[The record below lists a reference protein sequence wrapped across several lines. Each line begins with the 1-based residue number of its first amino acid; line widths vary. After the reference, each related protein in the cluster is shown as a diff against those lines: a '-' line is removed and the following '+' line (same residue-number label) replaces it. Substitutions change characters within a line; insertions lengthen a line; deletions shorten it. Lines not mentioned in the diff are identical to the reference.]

1 MYVYTYARV
10 VHNVV
15 HNVVYKVVYKIVYK
29 VVSSKFQK
37 KATATKKKN
46 PSFTAEVFIQRY
58 VLSDFWY

>member
-1 MYVYTYARV
+1 MCVCVYTYARV

-37 KATATKKKN
+37 KGNCNKKKE
-46 PSFTAEVFIQRY
+46 PQLHS
-58 VLSDFWY
+58 